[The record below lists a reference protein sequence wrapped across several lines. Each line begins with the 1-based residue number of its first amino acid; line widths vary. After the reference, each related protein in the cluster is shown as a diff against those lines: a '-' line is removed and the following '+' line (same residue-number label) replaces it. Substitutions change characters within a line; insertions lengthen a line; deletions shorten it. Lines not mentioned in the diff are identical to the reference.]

1 MRETRNSE
9 RGIRNAGARIGGLAI
24 LMVCIGSLAFVIATP
39 HEVTIARYATSL
51 DGRNRSQRHNADL
64 ALSRLNGTVIK
75 PGETFSFN
83 ARVGTFSRDQGYRK
97 APVSYNGQL
106 VDSWGG
112 GVCQTSTTLYNTA
125 LLAGMTIVER
135 NRHRFAP
142 SYVPPGRDAAVAF
155 NTIDLKFR
163 NPYDFPVRIQA
174 VDQKD
179 RVEIQMLGP
188 HALKIQPQVISEM
201 AQIHDPAVFLIGEND
216 EYGRMRNS
224 GKRGYEV
231 NVFRIMGDRKELIT
245 SDNYPAMNR
254 IVQTR

>member
-1 MRETRNSE
+1 LSFEQKALRASLPLIV
-9 RGIRNAGARIGGLAI
+9 GGVVALSSIVALGAL
-24 LMVCIGSLAFVIATP
+24 IASP
-39 HEVTIARYATSL
+39 GEVSIARYATSL
-51 DGRNRSQRHNADL
+51 DGRNRAQRHNADL
-64 ALSRLNGTVIK
+64 ALSRLNGAVIK

-83 ARVGTFSRDQGYRK
+83 KRVGTFSRDQGYRK

-135 NRHRFAP
+135 SRHRFCP

-163 NPYDFPVRIQA
+163 NPYSFPVRIQA
-174 VDQKD
+174 VDRSD
-179 RVEIQMLGP
+179 RVEVEMLAD
-188 HALKIQPQVISEM
+188 HALADRPQVVSQI
-201 AQIHDPAVFLIGEND
+201 AQVHDPTVFLIGD
-216 EYGRMRNS
+216 RDGYGRLRNS
-224 GKRGYEV
+224 GKPGYEV
-231 NVFRIMGDRKELIT
+231 NVFRYMGKQKELVS

>member
-1 MRETRNSE
+1 MTSSRKPLGVWVTGS
-9 RGIRNAGARIGGLAI
+9 
-24 LMVCIGSLAFVIATP
+24 IGSVVALASVVALGFVITKP
-39 HEVTIARYATSL
+39 NEVVIARYATSL
-51 DGRNRSQRHNADL
+51 DGRNRAQRHNADL
-64 ALSRLNGTVIK
+64 ALDRLNGAVIK

-112 GVCQTSTTLYNTA
+112 GVCQTSTTLYNSA
-125 LLAGMTIVER
+125 LLSGMMIVER

-163 NPYDFPVRIQA
+163 NPYDFPVRIHA
-174 VDQKD
+174 VDRGD
-179 RVEIQMLGP
+179 RIEIEMLGA
-188 HALKIQPQVISEM
+188 HALKDQPRVVSQL
-201 AQIHDPAVFLIGEND
+201 ADIHAPTEFLIGND
-216 EYGRMRNS
+216 DVYGRLRNS
-224 GKRGYEV
+224 GKPGYEV
-231 NVFRIMGDRKELIT
+231 NVFRFVGRRSELIS

-254 IVQTR
+254 IVQMR